1 MTETAWKM
9 YCKATAGGMD
19 VACDPSQL
27 GPNVIRRF
35 EELAS
40 ALLNKDLNKINQT
53 GIEK

>member
-9 YCKATAGGMD
+9 YCEATAGGMD

-35 EELAS
+35 EELAN
-40 ALLNKDLNKINQT
+40 ALSSFDKLERK
-53 GIEK
+53 